1 MAKAISGLSAESIH
15 SLIRQSLTAAEEE
28 VNIVLE
34 GQYKKAYELIGDA
47 TSVDPPLPVLIIGPP
62 GVGKSLLV
70 RKFARDTGRGVQE
83 VFFDEIIKPQYLV
96 GSHDPALVLRNGYS
110 LDTFDP
116 GPLVRA
122 MVTGGIFL
130 AQEINR
136 ASPTVQNSLHEPLE
150 ERSYLLPRV
159 GRIKAKD
166 TFTLIA
172 TANPAELAGVYRFT
186 EALRDRL
193 KVTVELTYPDKETEM
208 KIMKMNSP
216 YRNLPNE
223 IYDEIYAII
232 RRTREM
238 KDRVKKPASVRVG
251 PAIAKLVSQRV
262 SKGAD
267 PHESLK
273 DIAPHVL
280 ATIEVGSS
288 EDKNALIREI
298 VENTGGESLGE

>member
-1 MAKAISGLSAESIH
+1 MGAKSIH
-15 SLIRQSLTAAEEE
+15 DMIRQSISDAEEQE
-28 VNIVLE
+28 VRIVLE
-34 GQYKKAYELIGDA
+34 GQYKKAYELIHDA
-47 TSVDPPLPVLIIGPP
+47 TAVDPPLPVLIIGPP

-70 RKFARDTGRGVQE
+70 RKFAMDTKRRVYE
-83 VFFDEIIKPQYLV
+83 IFFDEIIKPQYLI

-110 LDTFDP
+110 LETFEP

-122 MVTGGIFL
+122 MVEGGIFL

-150 ERSYLLPRV
+150 ERSYHLPRI
-159 GRIKAKD
+159 GRIHAKEM
-166 TFTLIA
+166 FSLVA

-193 KVTVELTYPDKETEM
+193 RVTVELTYPDKETEL

-216 YRNLPNE
+216 YRKLPEE
-223 IYDEIYAII
+223 IYDEIYSII

-251 PAIAKLVSQRV
+251 PAIAKLVARRTSR
-262 SKGAD
+262 GED
-267 PHESLK
+267 PHAALK
-273 DIAPHVL
+273 EVAPSVL
-280 ATIEVGSS
+280 ASIEVSGN
-288 EDKNALIREI
+288 EDKNQLIQEI
-298 VENTGGESLGE
+298 VRNIGSIG